1 MTARKTTAVF
11 IRVEKFTPGSAW
23 RCIFGRQTLGPAMT
37 AQKRSSS
44 RNYIDLVENERDR
57 PAVELPPA
65 SARPIRDYLLGLV
78 AAMRPAR
85 NEGR

>member
-1 MTARKTTAVF
+1 
-11 IRVEKFTPGSAW
+11 
-23 RCIFGRQTLGPAMT
+23 MT

-57 PAVELPPA
+57 PCAELPAA

-78 AAMRPAR
+78 AAMRSAR
-85 NEGR
+85 NEAR

>member
-1 MTARKTTAVF
+1 MA
-11 IRVEKFTPGSAW
+11 
-23 RCIFGRQTLGPAMT
+23 

-44 RNYIDLVENERDR
+44 RNYIDLVDNERDR
-57 PAVELPPA
+57 PAVELPAA

-78 AAMRPAR
+78 AAMRPPR

>member
-1 MTARKTTAVF
+1 
-11 IRVEKFTPGSAW
+11 
-23 RCIFGRQTLGPAMT
+23 MT

-57 PAVELPPA
+57 PCAELLAA

-78 AAMRPAR
+78 AAMRSAR
-85 NEGR
+85 NEAR